1 MDTRPPLSV
10 LDLAVVNE
18 GGTSGQALA
27 ATTTLSQRADELGY
41 HRFWVAEHHNMP
53 LVAST
58 SPPVLMAHL
67 AARTS
72 TIRIGSGGIMLP
84 NHAPLVVAEHVAAL
98 EALHPGRID
107 LGLGRAPGTNQETAR
122 ALRRSVELL
131 GVESFPR
138 DVVDLMGLLG
148 DVRGEGG
155 LWEQFAATP
164 AATSAPQILLL
175 GSSDFSARLAAGLGL
190 PFVFAHHFDQGG
202 ALEALDL
209 YRDGFRASPV
219 LEAPHVIVTAN
230 VLVAETDEEAD
241 FQAGPGRLMV
251 YRIRSGRFGPLL
263 SPETAAGQPD
273 MVMARNVPT
282 NRVTGSPDSALPKL
296 DRLLATT
303 GADELMVTTVAYD
316 LGARL
321 RSLELLAGA
330 WPTRSWA
337 GSGFPAA
344 PVDQLVEGDPG

>member
-1 MDTRPPLSV
+1 M
-10 LDLAVVNE
+10 VNE
-18 GGTSGQALA
+18 GGTSAEALA
-27 ATTTLSQRADELGY
+27 ATTELAQRADELGY

-58 SPPVLMAHL
+58 TPPVLMAHL

-72 TIRIGSGGIMLP
+72 SIRIGSGGIMLP

-122 ALRRSVELL
+122 ALRRSVDLL

-164 AATSAPQILLL
+164 AATSKPQILLL
-175 GSSDFSARLAAGLGL
+175 GSSDYSAQLAARLGL

-202 ALEALDL
+202 TLEALDV
-209 YRDGFRASPV
+209 YRDGFRPSPV

-241 FQAGPGRLMV
+241 FQAGPGRVMA

-263 SPETAAGQPD
+263 SPEVAAGQPD

-282 NRVTGSPDSALPKL
+282 NRVTGSPAAALPKL

-316 LGARL
+316 LRTRL

-330 WPTRSWA
+330 GPTRARA
-337 GSGFPAA
+337 GSGFPAT
-344 PVDQLVEGDPG
+344 PVDQLVEGDPR